1 MPGYTHSIYRDLT
14 FDLSLA
20 GCYSEIS
27 RVLTWNP
34 KRKVGILNIGRIKM
48 INYLVHLFTMLEMSL

>member
-1 MPGYTHSIYRDLT
+1 MPGYMYSIYRELT

-34 KRKVGILNIGRIKM
+34 KREIGILKIGRIKM
-48 INYLVHLFTMLEMSL
+48 IDYLVQLFTMLKMSL